1 VSAILEGVG
10 WLLLAIP
17 LWIAGTVVF
26 DGVHWALHRM
36 LGSRWRWLRQLA
48 WPHQVH
54 HEWLDRELR
63 IHPENQRK
71 NVFCHL
77 VPEYLTQL
85 AFSGLLLW
93 VLPTGPVVACA
104 LLQTGIFLFLLSQR
118 GLDIN
123 HRPIEILDAYLPS
136 LVCPPAYHALHH
148 VYPDSH
154 FSAYTKLVDW
164 VVGGGAQLAGRRYA
178 LVGTG
183 TAFDAALR
191 QELGRAGAARIE
203 GVATPSE
210 AARSDLDV
218 LVLCDE
224 NAPRVDFV
232 EAFVAATRER
242 RLPPEVWAVSASA
255 GDAVARHYVR
265 DVRVSYRAIVASEGG
280 TLDGRAARTCLFWI
294 RRGFHFVPETRGPR
308 AWHSYRRFRRTRP
321 QRPEGVPRAR
331 SRAALAASPRA

>member
-1 VSAILEGVG
+1 MSAVLDAVG

-26 DGVHWALHRM
+26 DGVHWALHQM
-36 LGSRWRWLRQLA
+36 LGSRWRWLRPLA

-85 AFSGLLLW
+85 AFSGLLLLA
-93 VLPTGPVVACA
+93 LPKGPVLACA
-104 LLQTGIFLFLLSQR
+104 LLQTGAFLYVLSQR

-136 LVCPPAYHALHH
+136 AVCPPAYHALHH

-178 LVGTG
+178 LVGAG
-183 TAFDAALR
+183 TAFGSALR
-191 QELGRAGAARIE
+191 QELGRAGAAE
-203 GVATPSE
+203 
-210 AARSDLDV
+210 
-218 LVLCDE
+218 
-224 NAPRVDFV
+224 
-232 EAFVAATRER
+232 
-242 RLPPEVWAVSASA
+242 
-255 GDAVARHYVR
+255 ARHYVR
-265 DVRVSYRAIVASEGG
+265 DVRVSYRAIVAPEDG
-280 TLDGRAARTCLFWI
+280 TLDARAARSCLFWI
-294 RRGFHFVPETRGPR
+294 RRGFHFVPTTRGPR
-308 AWHSYRRFRRTRP
+308 AWRSYRRFRHTQPR
-321 QRPEGVPRAR
+321 RPEGVLRVR
-331 SRAALAASPRA
+331 SRAALAASARA